1 MKGQALGATSPLR
14 HETQQS
20 SLSKKADRLLTH
32 YRHDLELR
40 HAERTADS
48 YASSVNAFLSWLTSK
63 HVDLAQ
69 TRTEDVEA
77 YLSHLYA
84 RRKRGGKAYA
94 IGTQTAH
101 LTAVKSLFRFLYKR
115 GYLLRDPAASVAFPR
130 PEKRL
135 PRVILSQEE
144 VRRILDTAA
153 GAKAPLELRDRAILE
168 TFYATGIRV
177 SELAKLSPSDVDTQ
191 EGMLSVRLGKG
202 RKDRNIPLTPVAA
215 EAIDAYLRDGRPKLL
230 RPRGA
235 RTLFLA
241 SRGGTLHRGELSR
254 IVGAWAKRAGVDKAV
269 TCHTFRHSVATHL
282 LKGGADIRHVQAL
295 LGHRFLDTT
304 ARYARVVVDDL
315 RQLLEASHPSEREA
329 DPSG

>member
-1 MKGQALGATSPLR
+1 MPLR
-14 HETQQS
+14 HQNQQGR
-20 SLSKKADRLLTH
+20 LSKKAGQLLNH
-32 YRHDLELR
+32 YQNDLELR

-48 YASSVNAFLSWLTSK
+48 YRSSVETFLSWLSSQD
-63 HVDLAQ
+63 VELAQ

-77 YLSHLYA
+77 YLSHLHA
-84 RRKRGGKAYA
+84 RRKPGGKAYA

-153 GAKAPLELRDRAILE
+153 VAKAPLELRDRAILE

-177 SELAKLSPSDVDTQ
+177 SELARLQPSDVDTQ
-191 EGMLSVRLGKG
+191 ECLLSVRLGKG

-215 EAIDAYLRDGRPKLL
+215 EAIDAYLRDGRPQLL

-241 SRGGTLHRGELSR
+241 SRGGVLHRSELSR
-254 IVGAWAKRAGVDKAV
+254 IVGSWAQRAGVEKTV
-269 TCHTFRHSVATHL
+269 TCHTYRHSLATHL
-282 LKGGADIRHVQAL
+282 LKGGADIRQIQVL
-295 LGHRFLDTT
+295 LGHASLQTT
-304 ARYARVVVDDL
+304 ERYTRVEIQDL
-315 RQLLEASHPSEREA
+315 REVVRHAHPR
-329 DPSG
+329 GR

>member
-1 MKGQALGATSPLR
+1 MKGITPYPPLR
-14 HETQQS
+14 HETQQG
-20 SLSKKADRLLTH
+20 SLSTKATRLVKL
-32 YRHDLELR
+32 YRQDLELR
-40 HAERTADS
+40 HAERTAGS
-48 YASSVNAFLSWLTSK
+48 YLSCAHVFLSWLTAK

-69 TRTEDVEA
+69 VRTEDVEA

-135 PRVILSQEE
+135 PRVILTEDE
-144 VRRILDTAA
+144 VRRILDAA
-153 GAKAPLELRDRAILE
+153 VSAQTPLELRDRAILE

-177 SELAKLSPSDVDTQ
+177 SELAQLAPSSVDTR
-191 EGMLSVRLGKG
+191 EKLLTVRLGKG
-202 RKDRNIPLTPVAA
+202 RKDRNVPLTRAA
-215 EAIDAYLRDGRPKLL
+215 AKAIDAYLCGGRPKLL

-241 SRGGTLHRGELSR
+241 SRGGMLHRGELSR
-254 IVGAWAKRAGVDKAV
+254 IVGSWAKRAGVTKAV

-282 LKGGADIRHVQAL
+282 LKGGADIRHIQAL
-295 LGHRFLDTT
+295 LGHASLQTT
-304 ARYARVVVDDL
+304 ERYTRVEIQDL
-315 RQLLEASHPSEREA
+315 REVVRHAHPR
-329 DPSG
+329 GR